1 MCERSRD
8 VSQWL
13 LLAVAKAWVFTSV
26 GVAVVTGANKGIG
39 LEISRQLALNGV
51 KVILTARD
59 VKRGTEA
66 VETLKAAGYSD
77 LSFHQ
82 LDVSDPVSF
91 SAFVNFIKTE
101 FGKLDILLDKPTVT
115 SLAKLKPN
123 LTRSN
128 FVLIMHVNNAAVN
141 GLTTVGIVDPK
152 DLKFGPDDVV
162 GPNAGAFKKFVQQTY
177 ESAVNSFKT
186 NYYGIKH
193 LSKELIPLLQLS
205 KSARIV
211 NISSDLGQL
220 KFILN
225 ENAKKKLGDVDGLIE
240 EKVDEVVEEFLE
252 DVKENLIEV
261 KGWPSNNF
269 SAYSV
274 SKTVL
279 NAYTR
284 VLAKKY
290 PTVAINAVS
299 LGFTKTDLNYN
310 VGVLTTEEAAK
321 GPVMLALLRDSKPSG
336 LFFDNTE
343 VSTF

>member
-1 MCERSRD
+1 MAETTKNPETMR
-8 VSQWL
+8 
-13 LLAVAKAWVFTSV
+13 
-26 GVAVVTGANKGIG
+26 VAVVTGANKGIG
-39 LEISRQLALNGV
+39 FEISKQLASNGV

-82 LDVSDPVSF
+82 LDVSDPVSI
-91 SAFVNFIKTE
+91 SAFVNFIKTD
-101 FGKLDILLDKPTVT
+101 FGKLDIL
-115 SLAKLKPN
+115 
-123 LTRSN
+123 
-128 FVLIMHVNNAAVN
+128 VNNAAVN
-141 GLTTVGIVDPK
+141 GLTTVGTVDPK

-186 NYYGIKH
+186 NYYGIKR

-220 KFILN
+220 KFISN
-225 ENAKKKLGDVDGLIE
+225 ENAKKKLGDVDGLTE

-252 DVKENLIEV
+252 DVKENLIED

-290 PTVAINAVS
+290 PAVAINAVS
-299 LGFTKTDLNYN
+299 PGFTKTDLNYN
-310 VGVLTTEEAAK
+310 AGVLTTEEAAK
-321 GPVMLALLRDSKPSG
+321 GPVMLALMRDSKPSG

>member
-1 MCERSRD
+1 MAETTKNPETKR
-8 VSQWL
+8 
-13 LLAVAKAWVFTSV
+13 
-26 GVAVVTGANKGIG
+26 VAVVTGANKGIG
-39 LEISRQLALNGV
+39 FEISKQLASNGV

-82 LDVSDPVSF
+82 LDVSDPVSI

-101 FGKLDILLDKPTVT
+101 FGKLDIL
-115 SLAKLKPN
+115 
-123 LTRSN
+123 
-128 FVLIMHVNNAAVN
+128 F
-141 GLTTVGIVDPK
+141 
-152 DLKFGPDDVV
+152 V
-162 GPNAGAFKKFVQQTY
+162 GPNAGAFKKFLQQTY
-177 ESAVNSFKT
+177 ESAVNSLKT

-211 NISSDLGQL
+211 NISSYLGQL
-220 KFILN
+220 KFISN
-225 ENAKKKLGDVDGLIE
+225 ENAKKKLGDLDGLTE

-252 DVKENLIEV
+252 DVKENLIED

-269 SAYSV
+269 SAYHV

-284 VLAKKY
+284 VLAKNY

-299 LGFTKTDLNYN
+299 PGFTKTDLNYN
-310 VGVLTTEEAAK
+310 AGVLTTEEAAK
-321 GPVMLALLRDSKPSG
+321 GPVMLALMHDSKPSG
-336 LFFDNTE
+336 LFFDKTE

>member
-1 MCERSRD
+1 MAETTKNPETMR
-8 VSQWL
+8 
-13 LLAVAKAWVFTSV
+13 
-26 GVAVVTGANKGIG
+26 VAVVTGANKGIG
-39 LEISRQLALNGV
+39 FEISKQLASNGV

-82 LDVSDPVSF
+82 LDVSDPVSI

-101 FGKLDILLDKPTVT
+101 FGKLDIL
-115 SLAKLKPN
+115 
-123 LTRSN
+123 
-128 FVLIMHVNNAAVN
+128 VNNAAVN
-141 GLTTVGIVDPK
+141 GLTTVGTVDPK
-152 DLKFGPDDVV
+152 DLKFGPDE
-162 GPNAGAFKKFVQQTY
+162 F
-177 ESAVNSFKT
+177 
-186 NYYGIKH
+186 
-193 LSKELIPLLQLS
+193 
-205 KSARIV
+205 
-211 NISSDLGQL
+211 IS
-220 KFILN
+220 N
-225 ENAKKKLGDVDGLIE
+225 ENAKKKLGDVDGLTE

-252 DVKENLIEV
+252 DVKENLIED

-299 LGFTKTDLNYN
+299 PGFTKTDLNYN
-310 VGVLTTEEAAK
+310 AGVLTTEEAAK
-321 GPVMLALLRDSKPSG
+321 GPVMLALMRDSKPSG
-336 LFFDNTE
+336 LFFDKTE

>member
-1 MCERSRD
+1 MAETTKNPETKR
-8 VSQWL
+8 
-13 LLAVAKAWVFTSV
+13 
-26 GVAVVTGANKGIG
+26 VAVVTGANKGIG
-39 LEISRQLALNGV
+39 FEISKQLASNGV

-77 LSFHQ
+77 FSFHQ
-82 LDVSDPVSF
+82 LDVSDPVSI

-101 FGKLDILLDKPTVT
+101 FGKLDIL
-115 SLAKLKPN
+115 
-123 LTRSN
+123 
-128 FVLIMHVNNAAVN
+128 VNNATVN
-141 GLTTVGIVDPK
+141 GLTTVGTVDPK
-152 DLKFGPDDVV
+152 DLEFGPDD
-162 GPNAGAFKKFVQQTY
+162 
-177 ESAVNSFKT
+177 
-186 NYYGIKH
+186 
-193 LSKELIPLLQLS
+193 
-205 KSARIV
+205 
-211 NISSDLGQL
+211 
-220 KFILN
+220 
-225 ENAKKKLGDVDGLIE
+225 NAKKKLGDVDGLTE
-240 EKVDEVVEEFLE
+240 EKVNEVVEEFLE
-252 DVKENLIEV
+252 DVKENMIED

-299 LGFTKTDLNYN
+299 PGFTKTDLNYN
-310 VGVLTTEEAAK
+310 AGVLTTEEAAK
-321 GPVMLALLRDSKPSG
+321 GPVMLALMRNSKPFG

>member
-1 MCERSRD
+1 MAETTKNPKTKR
-8 VSQWL
+8 
-13 LLAVAKAWVFTSV
+13 VAI
-26 GVAVVTGANKGIG
+26 VTGANKGIG
-39 LEISRQLALNGV
+39 FEISKQLALNGV

-59 VKRGTEA
+59 VKKGTEA

-77 LSFHQ
+77 FSFHQ
-82 LDVSDPVSF
+82 LDVSDPVSI

-101 FGKLDILLDKPTVT
+101 FGKLDIL
-115 SLAKLKPN
+115 
-123 LTRSN
+123 
-128 FVLIMHVNNAAVN
+128 
-141 GLTTVGIVDPK
+141 
-152 DLKFGPDDVV
+152 
-162 GPNAGAFKKFVQQTY
+162 KFVQQTY
-177 ESAVNSFKT
+177 EFAVSSFKT

-193 LSKELIPLLQLS
+193 LSKELISLLQLS
-205 KSARIV
+205 NSARIV

-220 KFILN
+220 KFISN
-225 ENAKKKLGDVDGLIE
+225 ENAKKKLGDVDGLTE
-240 EKVDEVVEEFLE
+240 EKVEEVVEEFLE
-252 DVKENLIEV
+252 DVKENLIED

-284 VLAKKY
+284 VLAKNY

-299 LGFTKTDLNYN
+299 PGFTKTDLNYN
-310 VGVLTTEEAAK
+310 AGVLTTEEAAK
-321 GPVMLALLRDSKPSG
+321 GPVMLALMRDSKPSG

>member
-1 MCERSRD
+1 MAETTKNPKTKR
-8 VSQWL
+8 
-13 LLAVAKAWVFTSV
+13 
-26 GVAVVTGANKGIG
+26 VAVVTGANKGIG
-39 LEISRQLALNGV
+39 FEISKQLASNGV

-77 LSFHQ
+77 FGFHQ
-82 LDVSDPVSF
+82 LDVSDPVSI

-101 FGKLDILLDKPTVT
+101 FGKLDIL
-115 SLAKLKPN
+115 
-123 LTRSN
+123 
-128 FVLIMHVNNAAVN
+128 VNNAAVN
-141 GLTTVGIVDPK
+141 GLTTVGTVDPK
-152 DLKFGPDDVV
+152 DLKFGPDDMS
-162 GPNAGAFKKFVQQTY
+162 PNVEAFKKFVQQTY
-177 ESAVNSFKT
+177 ESAVSSFKT

-205 KSARIV
+205 NSARIV

-220 KFILN
+220 KFISN
-225 ENAKKKLGDVDGLIE
+225 ENAKKKLGDVDGLTE
-240 EKVDEVVEEFLE
+240 EKVEEVVEEFLE
-252 DVKENLIEV
+252 DVKENLIED

-279 NAYTR
+279 NAYTS
-284 VLAKKY
+284 VLAKNY

-299 LGFTKTDLNYN
+299 PGFTKTDLNYN
-310 VGVLTTEEAAK
+310 AGVLTTEEAAK
-321 GPVMLALLRDSKPSG
+321 GPVMLALMRDSKPSG

>member
-1 MCERSRD
+1 MESMNPKNSNIHFLMTI
-8 VSQWL
+8 VLQP
-13 LLAVAKAWVFTSV
+13 
-26 GVAVVTGANKGIG
+26 VVTGANKGIG
-39 LEISRQLALNGV
+39 FEISKQLASNGV

-66 VETLKAAGYSD
+66 VDILKAAGYSD

-82 LDVSDPVSF
+82 LDVSDPVSIF
-91 SAFVNFIKTE
+91 AFVNFIKTE
-101 FGKLDILLDKPTVT
+101 FGKLDIL
-115 SLAKLKPN
+115 
-123 LTRSN
+123 
-128 FVLIMHVNNAAVN
+128 VNNAAVN
-141 GLTTVGIVDPK
+141 GLTTVGSVDPK
-152 DLKFGPDDVV
+152 DLKFGPDD
-162 GPNAGAFKKFVQQTY
+162 F
-177 ESAVNSFKT
+177 
-186 NYYGIKH
+186 
-193 LSKELIPLLQLS
+193 
-205 KSARIV
+205 
-211 NISSDLGQL
+211 IS
-220 KFILN
+220 N
-225 ENAKKKLGDVDGLIE
+225 ENAKKKLGDVDGLTE

-252 DVKENLIEV
+252 DVKENLIED

-299 LGFTKTDLNYN
+299 PGFTKTDLNYN
-310 VGVLTTEEAAK
+310 AGVLTTEEAAK
-321 GPVMLALLRDSKPSG
+321 GPVMLALMPDSKPSG

>member
-1 MCERSRD
+1 MAETTKNPETKR
-8 VSQWL
+8 
-13 LLAVAKAWVFTSV
+13 
-26 GVAVVTGANKGIG
+26 VAVVTGANKGIG
-39 LEISRQLALNGV
+39 FEISKQLASNGV

-66 VETLKAAGYSD
+66 VETLKVAGYSD
-77 LSFHQ
+77 FSFHQ
-82 LDVSDPVSF
+82 LDVSDPVSI

-101 FGKLDILLDKPTVT
+101 FGKLDIL
-115 SLAKLKPN
+115 
-123 LTRSN
+123 
-128 FVLIMHVNNAAVN
+128 VNNATVN
-141 GLTTVGIVDPK
+141 GLTTVGTVDPK
-152 DLKFGPDDVV
+152 DLEFGPDDVT
-162 GPNAGAFKKFVQQTY
+162 FLT
-177 ESAVNSFKT
+177 
-186 NYYGIKH
+186 
-193 LSKELIPLLQLS
+193 KELIPLLQLS

-220 KFILN
+220 K
-225 ENAKKKLGDVDGLIE
+225 NAKKKLGDVDGLTE
-240 EKVDEVVEEFLE
+240 EKVNEVVEEFLE
-252 DVKENLIEV
+252 DVKENMIED

-299 LGFTKTDLNYN
+299 PGFTKTDLNYN
-310 VGVLTTEEAAK
+310 AGVLTTEEAAK
-321 GPVMLALLRDSKPSG
+321 GPVMLALMRNSKPFG